1 MAMRRTVLLVT
12 LLAAMLLVACGGD
25 DDDAETAE
33 PFTGITTQ
41 RPTPRPEPATT
52 TAAPTSPGAAA
63 VAWARE
69 FCEATGRFDA
79 VVASLEDGVDPR
91 SLPLDE
97 RVERGVRRY
106 EQHIAGLREVQA
118 QLSVLTPLPEAETYQ
133 RATIEQTA
141 VLIDILSES
150 IEFLLNVDTHEA
162 IDEELQEMLFA
173 VGVVEEAV
181 RRIEEQTLSPA
192 TRDALRSVPFCGT
205 IVG

>member
-1 MAMRRTVLLVT
+1 MRRTVLLVA
-12 LLAAMLLVACGGD
+12 LLTATVLVACGGD
-25 DDDAETAE
+25 DDDTEAAE
-33 PFTGITTQ
+33 PFTGVTTQ
-41 RPTPRPEPATT
+41 RPTPRPEPAATT
-52 TAAPTSPGAAA
+52 PAQATPGAAA

-91 SLPLDE
+91 ALPLDE

-118 QLSVLTPLPEAETYQ
+118 QLSALAPLPEAETYQ

-141 VLIDILSES
+141 VLIELLSES
-150 IEFLLNVDTHEA
+150 IEFLLNVETHEA
-162 IDEELQEMLFA
+162 IDEELQEVLFA
-173 VGVVEEAV
+173 VGVVEDAI
-181 RRIEEQTLSPA
+181 RRIEEQTLSPP
-192 TRDALRSVPFCGT
+192 TRNALRSVPFCGT